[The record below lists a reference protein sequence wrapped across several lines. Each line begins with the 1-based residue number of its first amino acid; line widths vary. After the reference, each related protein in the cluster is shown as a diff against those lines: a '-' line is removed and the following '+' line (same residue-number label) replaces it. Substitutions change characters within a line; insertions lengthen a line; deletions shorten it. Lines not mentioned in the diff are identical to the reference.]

1 MRKLLII
8 AKHEYAK
15 IVRRR
20 SFILGTLAMPVFFI
34 AIMALSVLFT
44 VSGTDRRPL
53 GYVDQSGLL
62 TAAIVPTETPRGEK
76 LVEIRAFANDDTAK
90 AALKAGDI
98 QGYYVLP
105 ADYLSTLEAKLM
117 YWDKV
122 PADTLQRDFRYFMRV
137 NLTAQL
143 PKSVQTRAIEG
154 AEVVARS
161 ADGRQEISGGGFF
174 NFVLPFFVGFFFIIT
189 VMGAGGYLLQAVT
202 DEKENR
208 TVEVMATSVTSEQ
221 LIGGK
226 ALGLIGV
233 ALTQIAILIVVV
245 VLGIVIGSRFIDF
258 LREVS
263 VPWSLLLTILV
274 FFVPSFALIAGMMI
288 AIGASV
294 TELQQGQQL
303 VGALNMLFTLPY
315 FFVVVFF
322 TAPNSTLATI
332 LTLFPTTAFTT
343 ITLRWGVASIPA
355 WEMIVSWLLLVVS
368 GGLMV
373 WAAARVFR
381 VGMLRYGQRLD
392 FKSMLQA
399 VGGRAQR

>member
-8 AKHEYAK
+8 ARHEYAK
-15 IVRRR
+15 IARKR
-20 SFILGTLAMPVFFI
+20 SFVLGTLAMPVFFI

-44 VSGTDRRPL
+44 VTGTDRRPL

-62 TAAIVPTETPRGEK
+62 AAASVPTETPRGEP
-76 LVEIRAFANDDTAK
+76 LIAIQSFPTDDAAR
-90 AALKAGDI
+90 AALQAGEI
-98 QGYYVLP
+98 QGYYVLS
-105 ADYLSTLEAKLM
+105 ADYPSSPEMKLM

-122 PADTLQRDFRYFMRV
+122 PAETLQRDFNYFLRV
-137 NLTAQL
+137 NLASQL
-143 PKSVQTRAIEG
+143 PQTIQTRAVEG

-174 NFVLPFFVGFFFIIT
+174 NFVLPFFVGFFFIMT
-189 VMGAGGYLLQAVT
+189 VMGAGGYMLQAVT
-202 DEKENR
+202 DEKESR
-208 TVEVMATSVTSEQ
+208 TVEVMATSVTPDQ

-245 VLGIVIGSRFIDF
+245 VAGIVIGSRFIDF
-258 LREVS
+258 LRDIS
-263 VPWSLLLTILV
+263 VPWSLLLTIVL

-288 AIGASV
+288 AVGASV

-355 WEMIVSWLLLVVS
+355 WEMIVSWLLLAASGVV
-368 GGLMV
+368 MV
-373 WAAARVFR
+373 WAAARIFR

-392 FKSMLQA
+392 LKSMLQA
-399 VGGRAQR
+399 VRARAQ

>member
-1 MRKLLII
+1 MRKLMII
-8 AKHEYAK
+8 ARHEYTK
-15 IVRRR
+15 IARKR
-20 SFILGTLAMPVFFI
+20 SFILGTLAMPVFFV
-34 AIMALSVLFT
+34 AIMVLSVLFT

-53 GYVDQSGLL
+53 GYVDQSGVL
-62 TAAIVPTETPRGEK
+62 TAAIMPTETARGEA
-76 LVEIRAFANDDTAK
+76 LIGIRAFANDDAAK
-90 AALKAGDI
+90 AALTAGEI

-105 ADYLSTLEAKLM
+105 ENYLSSHEVKLM
-117 YWDKV
+117 YWDKL
-122 PADTLQRDFRYFMRV
+122 PADTLQRDFNYFMRV
-137 NLTAQL
+137 NLVTQL
-143 PKSVQTRAIEG
+143 PQNVQTRAIGG
-154 AEVVARS
+154 AEIVARS

-174 NFVLPFFVGFFFIIT
+174 NFVLPFFVGFFFIMT

-245 VLGIVIGSRFIDF
+245 VLGIVIGSRFLDF

-303 VGALNMLFTLPY
+303 VGVLNTLFTLPY
-315 FFVVVFF
+315 FFVIVFF

-343 ITLRWGVASIPA
+343 ITLRWGVASIPV
-355 WEMIVSWLLLVVS
+355 WEMIVSWLLLVAS
-368 GGLMV
+368 SGLMV

-381 VGMLRYGQRLD
+381 AGMLRYGQRLD
-392 FKSMLQA
+392 FKSMLHA
-399 VGGRAQR
+399 VRVKAQ

>member
-8 AKHEYAK
+8 AKHEYSK
-15 IVRRR
+15 IARKR
-20 SFILGTLAMPVFFI
+20 SFVLGTLAMPVFFI
-34 AIMALSVLFT
+34 AIMVLSVLFT

-53 GYVDQSGLL
+53 GYVDQSGVL
-62 TAAIVPTETPRGEK
+62 TNAVVPTETARGEK
-76 LVEIRAFANDDTAK
+76 LIELRGFADETAAR
-90 AALKAGDI
+90 AALTAGDI

-105 ADYLSTLEAKLM
+105 ADYLGTHEVKLM
-117 YWDKV
+117 YWDKI
-122 PADTLQRDFRYFMRV
+122 PADTLQRDFNYFMRV
-137 NLTAQL
+137 NLAAQL
-143 PKSVQTRAIEG
+143 PPAVQTRAIQG

-208 TVEVMATSVTSEQ
+208 TVEIMATSVTPEQ

-226 ALGLIGV
+226 AIGLIGV

-245 VLGIVIGSRFIDF
+245 VLGITIGSRFIDF

-263 VPWSLLLTILV
+263 VPWSLLLTIV
-274 FFVPSFALIAGMMI
+274 VYFVPSFALIAGMMI
-288 AIGASV
+288 AVGASV

-303 VGALNMLFTLPY
+303 VGVLNMLFTLPY
-315 FFVVVFF
+315 FFVIVFF

-332 LTLFPTTAFTT
+332 LTLFPTTSFTT
-343 ITLRWGVASIPA
+343 ITLRWGVASIPV
-355 WEMIVSWLLLVVS
+355 WEMIVSWVLLVAS
-368 GGLMV
+368 SGLMV

-392 FKSMLQA
+392 VKGMLQA
-399 VGGRAQR
+399 VRAKAQ

>member
-8 AKHEYAK
+8 AKHEYSK
-15 IVRRR
+15 IARKR
-20 SFILGTLAMPVFFI
+20 SFVLGTLAMPVFFV
-34 AIMALSVLFT
+34 AIMVLSVLFT

-53 GYVDQSGLL
+53 GYVDQSGVL
-62 TAAIVPTETPRGEK
+62 TNAVTPAETARGEK
-76 LVEIRAFANDDTAK
+76 LIELRGFADEAAAR
-90 AALKAGDI
+90 AALTAGEI
-98 QGYYVLP
+98 QGFYVLP
-105 ADYLSTLEAKLM
+105 ADYLSTHEVKLM
-117 YWDKV
+117 YWDKI
-122 PADTLQRDFRYFMRV
+122 PADTLQRDFNYFMRV
-137 NLTAQL
+137 NLAAQL
-143 PKSVQTRAIEG
+143 PPAVQTRAIEG
-154 AEVVARS
+154 TEVVARS

-208 TVEVMATSVTSEQ
+208 TVEIMATSVTPEQ

-226 ALGLIGV
+226 AIGLIGV

-245 VLGIVIGSRFIDF
+245 VAGISLGARFIDF

-263 VPWSLLLTILV
+263 VPWSLLLTIV
-274 FFVPSFALIAGMMI
+274 VYFVPSFALIAGMMI

-303 VGALNMLFTLPY
+303 VGVLNMLFTLPY
-315 FFVVVFF
+315 FFVIVFF

-332 LTLFPTTAFTT
+332 LTLFPTTSFTT
-343 ITLRWGVASIPA
+343 ITLRWGVASIPE
-355 WEMIVSWLLLVVS
+355 WEMIVSWLLLVAS
-368 GGLMV
+368 SGLMV

-392 FKSMLQA
+392 VKGMLQA
-399 VGGRAQR
+399 VRAKAQ

>member
-8 AKHEYAK
+8 AKHEYSK
-15 IVRRR
+15 IARKR
-20 SFILGTLAMPVFFI
+20 SFVLGTLAMPVFFV
-34 AIMALSVLFT
+34 AIMVLSVLFT

-53 GYVDQSGLL
+53 GYVDQSGVL
-62 TAAIVPTETPRGEK
+62 TNAVTPAETARGEK
-76 LVEIRAFANDDTAK
+76 LIELRGFADEAAAR
-90 AALKAGDI
+90 AALTAAEI
-98 QGYYVLP
+98 QGFYVLP
-105 ADYLSTLEAKLM
+105 ADYLSTHEVKLM
-117 YWDKV
+117 YSDKI
-122 PADTLQRDFRYFMRV
+122 PADTLQRDFNYFMRV
-137 NLTAQL
+137 NLAAQL
-143 PKSVQTRAIEG
+143 PPAVQTRAIEG
-154 AEVVARS
+154 TEVVARS

-208 TVEVMATSVTSEQ
+208 TVEIMATSVTPEQ

-226 ALGLIGV
+226 AIGLIGV

-245 VLGIVIGSRFIDF
+245 VAGISLGARFIDF

-263 VPWSLLLTILV
+263 VPWSLLLTIV
-274 FFVPSFALIAGMMI
+274 VYFVPSFALIAGMMI

-303 VGALNMLFTLPY
+303 VGVLNMLFTLPY
-315 FFVVVFF
+315 FFVIVFF

-332 LTLFPTTAFTT
+332 LTLFPTTSFTT
-343 ITLRWGVASIPA
+343 ITLRWGVASIPE
-355 WEMIVSWLLLVVS
+355 WEMIVSWLLLVAS
-368 GGLMV
+368 SGLMV

-392 FKSMLQA
+392 VKGMLQA
-399 VGGRAQR
+399 VRAKAQ

>member
-8 AKHEYAK
+8 AKHEYSK
-15 IVRRR
+15 IARKR
-20 SFILGTLAMPVFFI
+20 SFVLGTLAMPVFFI
-34 AIMALSVLFT
+34 AIMVLSVLFT

-62 TAAIVPTETPRGEK
+62 TNAVVPAETARGEK
-76 LVEIRAFANDDTAK
+76 LIELRGFADEAAAR
-90 AALKAGDI
+90 AALTAGEI

-105 ADYLSTLEAKLM
+105 ADYLSTHEVKLM
-117 YWDKV
+117 YWDKI
-122 PADTLQRDFRYFMRV
+122 PADTLQRDFNYFMRV
-137 NLTAQL
+137 NLAAQL
-143 PKSVQTRAIEG
+143 PPAVQTRAIQG

-189 VMGAGGYLLQAVT
+189 VMGAGSYLLQAVT

-208 TVEVMATSVTSEQ
+208 TVEIMATSVTPEQ

-226 ALGLIGV
+226 AIGLIGV

-245 VLGIVIGSRFIDF
+245 VAGISLGARFIDF

-263 VPWSLLLTILV
+263 VPWSLLLTIV
-274 FFVPSFALIAGMMI
+274 VYFVPSFALIAGMMI
-288 AIGASV
+288 AVGASV

-303 VGALNMLFTLPY
+303 VGVLNMLFTLPY
-315 FFVVVFF
+315 FFVIVFF

-332 LTLFPTTAFTT
+332 LTLFPTTSFTT
-343 ITLRWGVASIPA
+343 ITLRWGVASIPV
-355 WEMIVSWLLLVVS
+355 WEMVVSWVLLVVS
-368 GGLMV
+368 SGLMV

-392 FKSMLQA
+392 VKGMLQA
-399 VGGRAQR
+399 VRAKAQ

>member
-8 AKHEYAK
+8 AKHEYSK
-15 IVRRR
+15 IARKR
-20 SFILGTLAMPVFFI
+20 SFVLGTLAMPVFFI
-34 AIMALSVLFT
+34 AIMVLSVLFT

-53 GYVDQSGLL
+53 GYVDQSGVL
-62 TAAIVPTETPRGEK
+62 TNAVVPSETARGEK
-76 LVEIRAFANDDTAK
+76 LIELRGFADEAAAR
-90 AALKAGDI
+90 AALTAGDI

-105 ADYLSTLEAKLM
+105 ADYLSTHEVKLM
-117 YWDKV
+117 YWDKI
-122 PADTLQRDFRYFMRV
+122 PADTLQRDFNYFMRV
-137 NLTAQL
+137 NLAAQL
-143 PKSVQTRAIEG
+143 PPAVQTRAIQG

-208 TVEVMATSVTSEQ
+208 TVEIMATSVTPEQ

-245 VLGIVIGSRFIDF
+245 VLGITIGSRFIDF

-263 VPWSLLLTILV
+263 VPWSLLLTIV
-274 FFVPSFALIAGMMI
+274 VYFVPSFALIAGMMI
-288 AIGASV
+288 AVGASV

-303 VGALNMLFTLPY
+303 VGVLNMLFTLPY
-315 FFVVVFF
+315 FFVIVFF

-332 LTLFPTTAFTT
+332 LTLFPTTSFTT
-343 ITLRWGVASIPA
+343 ITLRWGVASIPV
-355 WEMIVSWLLLVVS
+355 WEMIVSWVLLVAS
-368 GGLMV
+368 SGLMV

-392 FKSMLQA
+392 VKGMLQA
-399 VGGRAQR
+399 VRARAQ

>member
-8 AKHEYAK
+8 ARHEYAK
-15 IVRRR
+15 IARKR
-20 SFILGTLAMPVFFI
+20 SFVLGTLAMPVFFV
-34 AIMALSVLFT
+34 AIMVLSVLFT
-44 VSGTDRRPL
+44 VTGTDRRPL

-62 TAAIVPTETPRGEK
+62 AAAMVPTATPRGEQ
-76 LVEIRAFANDDTAK
+76 LIDIRSFLTDDAAR
-90 AALKAGDI
+90 AALEAGEI

-105 ADYLSTLEAKLM
+105 ADYPSSPEMKLM

-122 PADTLQRDFRYFMRV
+122 PADTLQRDFDYFMRV
-137 NLTAQL
+137 NLAAQL
-143 PKSVQTRAIEG
+143 PQSVQTRAIEG

-174 NFVLPFFVGFFFIIT
+174 NFVLPFFVGFFFIMT
-189 VMGAGGYLLQAVT
+189 VMGAGGYMLQAVT

-208 TVEVMATSVTSEQ
+208 TVEVMATSVTPEQ

-245 VLGIVIGSRFIDF
+245 VAGIVIGSRFVDF
-258 LREVS
+258 LAEVS
-263 VPWSLLLTILV
+263 VPWSLLLTIVV

-288 AIGASV
+288 AVGASV

-355 WEMIVSWLLLVVS
+355 WEMIVSWLLLAASGVV
-368 GGLMV
+368 MV
-373 WAAARVFR
+373 WAAARIFR

-392 FKSMLQA
+392 LKSTLQA
-399 VGGRAQR
+399 VRARAQ